1 MHIVKPNL
9 TPQTADAPTAT
20 IATMIET
27 RVVMVLDADH
37 CLLSSGRQ
45 ATRAVSCLVE
55 PLAGDVVLVAQSE
68 ASCHVLH
75 VLDRC
80 GVHVAIAISAPGDKE
95 MCLRGSKLSMHA
107 LETIDLMSAR
117 DLNFTAATGNLSLNA
132 RNLFATVS
140 ESFVQQSRHFIGK
153 AGQYLLDVR
162 HLLKLHGQ
170 DALITAERDI
180 KADAERISMG

>member
-1 MHIVKPNL
+1 MHTLKPNG
-9 TPQTADAPTAT
+9 TVPAADAQA
-20 IATMIET
+20 ALMIET
-27 RVVMVLDADH
+27 RVAMVLDADR
-37 CLLSSGRQ
+37 CLLASGRQ
-45 ATRAVSCLVE
+45 ALRALSCLVE
-55 PLAGDVVLVAQSE
+55 LCAGDLVLVAQSE
-68 ASCHVLH
+68 ATCHVLH
-75 VLDRC
+75 VLERSSMQAAV
-80 GVHVAIAISAPGDKE
+80 GVSVPGDKE
-95 MCLRGSKLSMHA
+95 MSLRGSKLSLHA

-117 DLNFTAATGNLSLNA
+117 DLNITAATGSLSLDA

>member
-1 MHIVKPNL
+1 MHTVKPNINVSA
-9 TPQTADAPTAT
+9 PSADAQ

-27 RVVMVLDADH
+27 RVAMVLDADH
-37 CLLSSGRQ
+37 CLLTSGRQ
-45 ATRAVSCLVE
+45 AMRAVSCLVE

-68 ASCHVLH
+68 ATCHVLH
-75 VLDRC
+75 VLER
-80 GVHVAIAISAPGDKE
+80 GSTHTAIAVSAPGNKE
-95 MCLRGSKLSMHA
+95 MSLRGNKLSMYA

-117 DLNFTAATGNLSLNA
+117 DLNVTAATGNLSLNA